1 MTAIDRGKVNN
12 RVAIF
17 LDGDDMKRYL
27 FFAVMA
33 VLGFLLSWG
42 WTFLPDGG
50 FEKPAWGTEVVRWRS
65 IDAVALPT
73 LSHPSWG
80 MGSVE
85 EIEIAQNARSNHQ
98 AAINRGRQ
106 LYDAGDFQA
115 AVEAWQAIADAESG
129 IGRSIAL
136 SNLSLCWQKLGRW
149 EEAAA
154 AVEESALLLRSL
166 DAGENSE
173 RSRVLAQ
180 TLEIQG
186 ELEYETGRF
195 DVALDRWQEAMALYE
210 AMGDLSAGLRSQL
223 DSIRALQ
230 ALGLYR
236 RAERVLTEVAAMLP
250 DFPDSE
256 LKARGYQHLSY
267 VLRLLGK
274 FGELPDGLAGNCRQ
288 VSTDLTD
295 LPDSAIEAG
304 LWSLRVARHLPD
316 AETLHQAQFGLAN
329 IARAIYQTQK
339 DLDDATLAETA
350 AETALACYQQAATST
365 VEATQLRANLNLLS
379 LSIDLAERGRERSDV
394 RVSKAVR
401 DRLFTQIDRTSSL
414 VREIDALP
422 PGRTTIYA
430 RLDLAQ
436 SLMKVDRLPESEA
449 LLLGAANQSQTLG
462 DPRVQSYSLGYLGQ
476 LYERRQEWDKAQQH
490 TETALLAAQSIQ
502 AGDIS
507 YQWQWQL
514 GRILQRQSQPEG
526 AIAAY
531 DGAIN
536 TLKLLRRDL
545 VAVSQD
551 VQFDFRD
558 RVEPVYREYV
568 ALLLQPE
575 TPPLDNLKRAR
586 DAIEELQLAEL
597 DNFFR
602 DACTEAK
609 PQTLDRI
616 DPEAVAIYNIVLD
629 DRLEVIARLP
639 GADDN
644 NLFHYR
650 TRIPKADRV
659 KVLQDLRTQLQLPY
673 AYYKIK
679 QLSQQAYQW
688 LIEPLEPHLQGD
700 ETLVFVLD
708 GEWRNI
714 SMAALYDGERYLIEK
729 HPIAIQPS
737 FQLLDPQPLSQPL
750 KGLAAGLSGYP
761 GWPYLPNIG
770 SELDEIENAGVN
782 IDRFLDDNFTRA
794 NLEAQLRSQSFNVV
808 HLATHGQF
816 SSQSEKTFI
825 LAADGPIT
833 LKQLDN
839 LLRSRDLSQAKSVDL
854 LVLTACQTAEGD
866 DRAIL
871 GLAGVA
877 VRVGA
882 RSTVASLWSLQ
893 DKSVPEL
900 IGNFYQNLT
909 AGLSRA
915 EALRQA
921 QLAFIAQ
928 KNVRDAPLH
937 WAPYVLVG
945 DWR

>member
-1 MTAIDRGKVNN
+1 MTAIDRGEVNP

-17 LDGDDMKRYL
+17 RDGGDMKRNL
-27 FFAVMA
+27 FFSVMVA
-33 VLGFLLSWG
+33 LGFLLSWG
-42 WTFLPDGG
+42 WTVLVYGG
-50 FEKPAWGTEVVRWRS
+50 LEKPAWGTEVRGRS

-73 LSHPSWG
+73 LSNTSWG
-80 MGSVE
+80 TGSVE
-85 EIEIAQNARSNHQ
+85 AIEIAANALPNRQ
-98 AAINRGRQ
+98 AAIDRGRQ
-106 LYDAGDFQA
+106 LYRAGDFQA
-115 AVEAWQAIADAESG
+115 AVEAWQALAEAESG
-129 IGRSIAL
+129 IGRAIAL

-154 AVEESALLLRSL
+154 AVAESALLLRSL
-166 DAGENSE
+166 EEGESAE
-173 RSRVLAQ
+173 RARVLAQ

-186 ELEYETGRF
+186 ELEFETGRF

-210 AMGDLSAGLRSQL
+210 AMGDREAGLRSQL

-236 RAERVLTEVAAMLP
+236 RAERVLTEVATTLP

-256 LKARGYQHLSY
+256 LKAMGYQHLSY

-274 FGELPDGLAGNCRQ
+274 FGELPDELAGNCRE
-288 VSTDLTD
+288 VSTNLAER
-295 LPDSAIEAG
+295 PNSAMAAA
-304 LWSLRVARHLPD
+304 LWSLRVAGNLPTP
-316 AETLHQAQFGLAN
+316 ETLHQAQFGLAN

-350 AETALACYQQAATST
+350 AETALACYQQAATSR
-365 VEATQLRANLNLLS
+365 VEATQLRSQLNLLS
-379 LSIDLAERGRERSDV
+379 LSIDLAEQPRDRPDV

-401 DRLFTQIDRTSSL
+401 DRLATQIDRAVGL
-414 VREIDALP
+414 IRAIDVLP
-422 PGRTTIYA
+422 PGRTAIYA

-436 SLMKVDRLPESEA
+436 SLMKVDRLQESEA
-449 LLLGAANQSQTLG
+449 LLVAAAHQSQTLG

-476 LYERRQEWDKAQQH
+476 LYERGEAWDKARQQ

-502 AGDIS
+502 AGDIA

-514 GRILQRQSQPEG
+514 GRILQQQSQPEG

-531 DGAIN
+531 EGAVH
-536 TLKLLRRDL
+536 TLKSLRRDL

-568 ALLLQPE
+568 DLLLQPE
-575 TPPLDNLKRAR
+575 TPPLENLKRAR
-586 DAIEELQLAEL
+586 GAIEELQLAEL

-602 DACTEAK
+602 DACLEAK
-609 PQTLDRI
+609 PQALDRI
-616 DPEAVAIYNIVLD
+616 DPEAVAIYNIVLP

-650 TRIPKADRV
+650 TRIPRPDRV
-659 KVLQDLRTQLQLPY
+659 AVLRELRTQLQLPW
-673 AYYKIK
+673 AYENIK
-679 QLSQQAYQW
+679 RLSQQAYQW
-688 LIEPLEPHLQGD
+688 LIEPLEPHLKGE
-700 ETLVFVLD
+700 ETLIFVLD

-750 KGLAAGLSGYP
+750 NGLAAGLSEYP
-761 GWPYLPNIG
+761 GWADLPNIG
-770 SELDEIENAGVN
+770 SELEEIDKAGIN
-782 IDRFLDDNFTRA
+782 IDRFLDDNFTRE
-794 NLEAQLRSQSFNVV
+794 NLETQLQAKSFNVV

-882 RSTVASLWSLQ
+882 RSTLASLWSLQ
-893 DKSVPEL
+893 HKSVAPL

-909 AGLSRA
+909 AGLPRA

-921 QLAFIAQ
+921 QLDFLSD
-928 KNVRDAPLH
+928 RHGYDAPLH

>member
-1 MTAIDRGKVNN
+1 
-12 RVAIF
+12 
-17 LDGDDMKRYL
+17 MKRNL
-27 FFAVMA
+27 FFSVMVA
-33 VLGFLLSWG
+33 LGFLLSWG
-42 WTFLPDGG
+42 WTFFPHRG
-50 FEKPAWGTEVVRWRS
+50 FEKPAWGTEVVRWQS
-65 IDAVALPT
+65 IDTVTLPALSDT
-73 LSHPSWG
+73 SWG
-80 MGSVE
+80 MESVGA
-85 EIEIAQNARSNHQ
+85 IEIAANAPPSHQ
-98 AAINRGRQ
+98 AAIERGRQ
-106 LYDAGDFQA
+106 LYHAGDFQS
-115 AVEAWQAIADAESG
+115 AVEAWQAIADEESG
-129 IGRSIAL
+129 MGRSIAL

-149 EEAAA
+149 QEAAA
-154 AVEESALLLRSL
+154 AVEESLSLLRSL
-166 DAGENSE
+166 EGGDNSE
-173 RSRVLAQ
+173 KARVLAQ

-186 ELEYETGRF
+186 ELEFETGRF
-195 DVALDRWQEAMALYE
+195 DLALDRWQEAMELYE
-210 AMGDLSAGLRSQL
+210 EMGDLSAGLRSQL
-223 DSIRALQ
+223 DSVRALQ

-236 RAERVLTEVAAMLP
+236 RAERILTKVAATLP

-256 LKARGYQHLSY
+256 LKARGYQHLGY

-274 FGELPDGLAGNCRQ
+274 FGELPDGFPANCRE
-288 VSTDLTD
+288 VPTDLAD
-295 LPDSAIEAG
+295 LPDSAMEAG
-304 LWSLRVARHLPD
+304 LWSLRVARNLPTS
-316 AETLHQAQFGLAN
+316 ETLHQAQFGLAN

-339 DLDDATLAETA
+339 DLDNATLAETA

-365 VEATQLRANLNLLS
+365 VEATQLRAGLNLLS
-379 LSIDLAERGRERSDV
+379 LSIDLADRPRQRADI

-401 DRLFTQIDRTSSL
+401 DRLATQIDRTSSL
-414 VREIDALP
+414 IRAIDALP
-422 PGRTTIYA
+422 PGRTAIYA
-430 RLDLAQ
+430 HLDLAQ
-436 SLMKVDRLPESEA
+436 SLMKVDRLQESEA
-449 LLLGAANQSQTLG
+449 LLVEAANQSQTLG

-476 LYERRQEWDKAQQH
+476 LYERGEEWDKAQQH

-514 GRILQRQSQPEG
+514 GRILQRQSRAEG

-531 DGAIN
+531 DGAVN
-536 TLKLLRRDL
+536 TLKSLRRDL

-568 ALLLQPE
+568 DLLLQPE
-575 TPPLDNLKRAR
+575 TPPLDNLIRAR
-586 DAIEELQLAEL
+586 EAIEELQLAEL

-602 DACTEAK
+602 DACLEAK

-639 GADDN
+639 GTDDN

-650 TRIPKADRV
+650 VRVPKPDRV
-659 KVLQDLRTQLQLPY
+659 KVLRELRMQLQRPY
-673 AYYKIK
+673 AYQKIK

-688 LIEPLEPHLQGD
+688 LVALLEPHLQGE

-737 FQLLDPQPLSQPL
+737 FQLLDPRPLSQPL
-750 KGLAAGLSGYP
+750 TVLAGGLSESPGWADPKWGNLPNVEREIEAMEAAG
-761 GWPYLPNIG
+761 IK
-770 SELDEIENAGVN
+770 
-782 IDRFLDDNFTRA
+782 IDRFLNQDFTKS
-794 NLEAQLRSQSFNVV
+794 NLETQLRSKTYGIV

-816 SSQSEKTFI
+816 SSQSEDTFI
-825 LAADGPIT
+825 LAADNRIT

-839 LLRSRDLSQAKSVDL
+839 LLRSRDLSQAKSIDL

-882 RSTVASLWSLQ
+882 RSTIASLWSLQ
-893 DKSVPEL
+893 DESVP
-900 IGNFYQNLT
+900 GFMGYFYQNLT

-921 QLAFIAQ
+921 QLEFLSE
-928 KNVRDAPLH
+928 RHGYDAPIH